1 MKAREE
7 AKIPLLIGSSG
18 TCGTDEMVDWMED
31 ITIELA
37 EEMGQSIKITKLY
50 CEQNKEFIKTSF
62 KKQKISSLDP
72 SPKLD
77 ADIIHDMSHIVA
89 LAGAEQIQE
98 CIKTGADIILAGR
111 TTDTAIISA
120 LPLMK
125 GADPGGSWHGAKIA
139 ECGALCSNNPTSGV
153 VLVEF
158 DKSGFTVE
166 AMASNASCTPESVAA
181 HMLYENADPFILY
194 EPGGYMDVTNAN
206 YRLEKNGKVRVDGA
220 NWLKSGTYNVKLEGA
235 KITGYQTSLLVLLR
249 DQNYVEN
256 AKTWVSK
263 LSNFLKKQIKEKM
276 ELDTPLYSL
285 EFRLIGVNGTLGELE
300 TKVSEPT
307 EVGVLCIITSKKTSI
322 SNEIAK
328 LINPFL
334 LHYPLTDNEELPTF
348 AFPYSPVHSD
358 RGCVYEFVLNHTLE
372 LNHPMEAFRIKISEV

>member
-1 MKAREE
+1 
-7 AKIPLLIGSSG
+7 
-18 TCGTDEMVDWMED
+18 MVDWMED

-372 LNHPMEAFRIKISEV
+372 LNHPMEAFRIKTSEV